1 MSGSAPAG
9 EGVHLGFEYQAPLLT
24 VRLQGVVPPQATLEV
39 TRTYW
44 MQMAEEVAARRAGQL
59 LVLDMLPGEVMDDED
74 LVRFFDNIAGLG
86 LQAVQIAYV
95 EGRAD
100 QVSRIEHAEQL
111 ALERGYRVRVFG
123 NESDARLWLRYG
135 GG

>member
-1 MSGSAPAG
+1 MSLRDVAG
-9 EGVHLGFEYQAPLLT
+9 AGYRLAFDFQPPLLVVHLSGEVEPDASLAVTSEYWTRIAQA
-24 VRLQGVVPPQATLEV
+24 VHASG
-39 TRTYW
+39 
-44 MQMAEEVAARRAGQL
+44 AAQL
-59 LVLDMLPGEVMDDED
+59 LVLDRLPGEVIDDEA
-74 LVRFFDNIAGLG
+74 LARFFDNVAGLG
-86 LQAVQIAYV
+86 MEAVQIAYV

-100 QVSRIEHAEQL
+100 QIPRIEYAEQL